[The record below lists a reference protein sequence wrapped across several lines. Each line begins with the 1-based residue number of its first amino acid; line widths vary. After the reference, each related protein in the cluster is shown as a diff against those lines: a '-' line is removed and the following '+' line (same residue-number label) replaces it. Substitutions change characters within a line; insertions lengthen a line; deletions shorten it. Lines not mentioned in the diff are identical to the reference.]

1 MGNHKLTM
9 ELIADKKSRYKTFK
23 RREMGLKK
31 KISELCTRSDIKAC
45 LIVYGSDGDGPSF
58 SQPRFWPENPDEVEG
73 KKKKKKIVNFYFL
86 NKLFY
91 FSGL

>member
-58 SQPRFWPENPDEVEG
+58 SQPKFCRKIRTKLKV
-73 KKKKKKIVNFYFL
+73 KKKKNL
-86 NKLFY
+86 
-91 FSGL
+91 

>member
-31 KISELCTRSDIKAC
+31 KISELRTLCDVKAC
-45 LIVYGSDGDGPSF
+45 RIVYGSDGDGPSS
-58 SQPRFWPENPDEVEG
+58 SQPRVWTENRDEVEL
-73 KKKKKKIVNFYFL
+73 KKKKKL
-86 NKLFY
+86 
-91 FSGL
+91 

>member
-1 MGNHKLTM
+1 MV
-9 ELIADKKSRYKTFK
+9 
-23 RREMGLKK
+23 LKK
-31 KISELCTRSDIKAC
+31 KISELCTRSDVKAC

-58 SQPRFWPENPDEVEG
+58 SQPRFWPENPDEVVC
-73 KKKKKKIVNFYFL
+73 KKKKKKNCKCLLL